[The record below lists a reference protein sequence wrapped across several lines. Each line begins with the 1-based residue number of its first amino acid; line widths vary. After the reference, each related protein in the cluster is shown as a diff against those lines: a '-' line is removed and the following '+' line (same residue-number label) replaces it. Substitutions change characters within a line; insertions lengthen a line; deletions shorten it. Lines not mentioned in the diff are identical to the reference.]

1 MATERR
7 DLAIDSM
14 GERKECIL
22 ERGTY
27 VGRKIDGE

>member
-22 ERGTY
+22 EREERTRDY
-27 VGRKIDGE
+27 LHE

>member
-14 GERKECIL
+14 GERKKCIL
-22 ERGTY
+22 KREERTQEY
-27 VGRKIDGE
+27 LHE